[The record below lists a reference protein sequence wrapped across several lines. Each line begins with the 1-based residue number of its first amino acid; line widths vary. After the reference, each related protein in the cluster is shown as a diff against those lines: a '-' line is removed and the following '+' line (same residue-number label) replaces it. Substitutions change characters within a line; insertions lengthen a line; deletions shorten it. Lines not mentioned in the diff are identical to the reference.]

1 MAVGVIKASDL
12 AVRLKTGDV
21 LLVDVRE
28 PWENDR
34 AKIEGA
40 RLIPLATLPA
50 RLGELPKD
58 KEIVF
63 HCHHGMRSM
72 QACQIAAQQG
82 FKVTNLTGGIASWS
96 TEVDPKV
103 PQY

>member
-1 MAVGVIKASDL
+1 MAVGVIKAADL
-12 AVRLKTGDV
+12 AAKLKAGDV
-21 LLVDVRE
+21 VLIDVRE
-28 PWENDR
+28 PWEYQL

-40 RLIPLATLPA
+40 KLMPLKTLGEHLA
-50 RLGELPKD
+50 ELPKD

-72 QACQIAAQQG
+72 QACQVAAQQC
-82 FKVTNLTGGIASWS
+82 FRVTNLSGGIAAWS